1 MAEDDVRDEPLRP
14 VGGTS
19 MESVESAAAKE
30 RSALREISTAMVQIY
45 KDQFGRGPTKVRTSY
60 AGRDVLVCTLEH
72 TLTPAERNLQ
82 AMGEHQRLRDIRL
95 LFQYAEESRFVAP
108 VERITGRKVKAFI
121 SGIDTNADVACEL
134 FVLHPETPPLE
145 SS

>member
-1 MAEDDVRDEPLRP
+1 MTADDPSGERLTPPSITPMDSFEN
-14 VGGTS
+14 
-19 MESVESAAAKE
+19 AAAGD
-30 RSALREISTAMVQIY
+30 RGALRDISTAMVQIY
-45 KDQFGRGPTKVRTSY
+45 KDQFGRGPTKVRTNY
-60 AGRDVLVCTLEH
+60 AGRDVLVCTLEA

-121 SGIDTNADVACEL
+121 SGIDTNADIAVEM
-134 FVLHPETPPLE
+134 FVLHPEMPALE
-145 SS
+145 DA